1 MKEKINTINNF
12 LKEKFGE
19 KIYKVSLDAGF
30 TCPNRDGTLAY
41 GGCSFC
47 SESGSGEFTGNKS
60 KSIYEQIDEQIKF
73 IEKKFKGNKFIAY
86 FQNFTNTYGE
96 LDYLEKIYNDA
107 LSHPNIIGLAI
118 ATRPDCIDDDILNLL
133 ETLNKKTFLWV
144 ELGLQTINDE
154 VAQAFNRAYKTEIY
168 EKCCQKLKEKNIK
181 FVTHIIIGLP
191 YEKENDYLKTT
202 IFAENC
208 GTWGL
213 KIHLLYVNKNT
224 KIELLYNNSILKTQQ
239 KDEYVNKVVNI
250 LENVS
255 YNIVIHRMTGDG
267 DKKNLIAPLWSL
279 NKKDVLNS
287 IHKLLKTKN
296 SYQGKLKEDLK

>member
-154 VAQAFNRAYKTEIY
+154 VAQAFNRAYETEIY

-191 YEKENDYLKTT
+191 YEKENDYLKTA